1 MNSND
6 VILEAKD
13 IHARYGI
20 GKAKE
25 ILKGLNFSIKRGQ
38 CIVIMG
44 ENGAGKSTFLK
55 VICGLMVQNSGTI
68 ITKGKI
74 SYLPETSSIYPY
86 LSAEESIEYFS
97 IFGNNVEDIST
108 IISKLKLPDDSKTAS
123 RNYSKGT
130 KRKTSLGMI
139 LSLESDIFILDEPFE
154 GLDPKVCED
163 IVNLILDYKSQSKS
177 FVITS
182 HDLTY
187 TDRIADKVMNLSS
200 GVISGEIYSTGKN
213 GIIMRFSSP
222 VEVVLNFL
230 NENKLIFNA
239 ENFPEVEINLNENRK
254 DFVNRVINS
263 GLEFEEIRSIN
274 LQDKFRRS
282 KV

>member
-20 GKAKE
+20 NKTKE
-25 ILKGLNFSIKRGQ
+25 VLKGINFSIKKGQ

-55 VICGLMVQNSGTI
+55 VLCGLLVQNSGTI
-68 ITKGKI
+68 ITEGKI

-97 IFGNNVEDIST
+97 IFGDNTEDVST
-108 IISKLKLPDDSKTAS
+108 IIKKLKLPEGSKTVS
-123 RNYSKGT
+123 RNFSKGT

-139 LSLESDIFILDEPFE
+139 VSSESDIFILDEPFE
-154 GLDPKVCED
+154 GLDPRVCED
-163 IVNLILDYKSQSKS
+163 IVDLILGYKSLSKS
-177 FVITS
+177 FVIAS

-187 TDRIADKVMNLSS
+187 SNKIADRVLNLSS
-200 GVISGEIYSTGKN
+200 GVIAGEIYSTEQN
-213 GIIMRFSSP
+213 TVIMRFSSSKDR
-222 VEVVLNFL
+222 VLDFL
-230 NENKLIFNA
+230 NENKTIFNA
-239 ENFPEVEINLNENRK
+239 ESFPEVEINLSENRNEFIK
-254 DFVNRVINS
+254 RVINN
-263 GLEFEEIRSIN
+263 GLEFEEIRDFN